1 MDYYENAQETER
13 AAEALYDAEIYRQS
27 VYMSCLAVELYLKS
41 KLYLVSYED
50 GLERSHDVVN
60 IYRALI
66 SRYKP
71 KFKKVNMIVKCR
83 KFYNESR
90 YPYTNEINIYTKEFA
105 KGFIIFIKDIKD
117 YVENEC
123 VATTDDLIKKY
134 PKK

>member
-1 MDYYENAQETER
+1 
-13 AAEALYDAEIYRQS
+13 
-27 VYMSCLAVELYLKS
+27 
-41 KLYLVSYED
+41 
-50 GLERSHDVVN
+50 
-60 IYRALI
+60 
-66 SRYKP
+66 
-71 KFKKVNMIVKCR
+71 MIVKCR